1 MYAGAEK
8 RTYRFEGFVADPM
21 RRILLRDGEAI
32 PITPKA
38 FSILL
43 VLIERRGEVVAKEEL
58 IQRVWA
64 SAYVSDANLM
74 QNVSSL
80 RKALGEKAG
89 DGHFV
94 VTVPGQGY
102 CFAVPVEIRE
112 ESGIFRRPDF
122 AELSAEKPAS
132 EDVAQVAAE
141 SIPVGRGR
149 PVLRIGLSLAAGAI
163 LIAGI
168 SLVVARLAGGA
179 PGPAEDLGSVAPPR
193 RPSVAVLGFKDLS
206 PSRETAWLAPA
217 LAEMLSTE
225 LAADPR
231 LRVVSRT
238 DVARARSLV
247 EIGDAGTV
255 GGETLT
261 RIQTIVG
268 AERLVIGTYLALPDK
283 SDRRIR
289 LDIRVVEASG
299 GEVLASLAELGRESE
314 LFDLVARSGAR
325 LRQAL
330 GYDEPSPDRV
340 RAARALR
347 PADTLAMQLYA
358 QGLERLHASDA
369 PQAVDLLQRAVDADP
384 GSPVIRSAFAQ
395 ALEMLGYDARAVE
408 QAEKAVEL
416 SASLPR
422 EERLGMQARL
432 QAVRQEWDGASA
444 TYRTLWTFYPD
455 DLEYGLQLA
464 NSLLRAGRF
473 ADSRETLAALHR
485 LPAPQGDD
493 ARIDLL
499 EARLGAR
506 TSDKAAQLRAARAA
520 IGKGRRSGEVLLVA
534 QALVY
539 EGDALMAAGH
549 TNRAVLDF
557 REAKRLA
564 EREGQPFILGMALA
578 YLGAGLQAQGDLAGA
593 EQAQRESLAIV
604 EKLGSLFGIASQHR
618 RLGLLYQA
626 KGEPAEALDHFEQ
639 ALVFFSKM
647 GDRLMEALTLDAMG
661 QVLSAQGDREGA
673 RQRFELALRH
683 YRGLEDKRG
692 TDAMLAKLANLERG
706 HSGGG
711 SAK

>member
-1 MYAGAEK
+1 MTDYGRRASPAAEPMYSGAEK
-8 RTYRFEGFVADPM
+8 RTYRFEGFVVDPM
-21 RRILLRDGEAI
+21 RRVLLRDGETV

-43 VLIERRGEVVAKEEL
+43 VLIERSGEVVAKEEL

-74 QNVSSL
+74 RNVSSL

-89 DGHFV
+89 DGRFV

-102 CFAVPVEIRE
+102 TFAVPVEIRE
-112 ESGIFRRPDF
+112 ESGIFPRPDF
-122 AELSAEKPAS
+122 AELRREEPLPEGGARQPEESA
-132 EDVAQVAAE
+132 
-141 SIPVGRGR
+141 PVPRMR
-149 PVLRIGLSLAAGAI
+149 PVLRIAISLAAGAI
-163 LIAGI
+163 LIAAI
-168 SLVVARLAGGA
+168 SLSLTRLAGGA
-179 PGPAEDLGSVAPPR
+179 SEPREDLGSVAPPR

-283 SDRRIR
+283 SGRRIR
-289 LDIRVVEASG
+289 LDIRVVEAPS
-299 GEVLASLAELGRESE
+299 GEVLVSLAEVGRESE
-314 LFDLVARSGAR
+314 LFDVVSRSGAR

-330 GYDEPSPDRV
+330 GYDEPSPAQV
-340 RAARALR
+340 QAARALR
-347 PADTLAMQLYA
+347 PADTEAMQLYA
-358 QGLERLHASDA
+358 QGLDRLHAYDA
-369 PQAVDLLQRAVDADP
+369 PRALELLQQAADAEP
-384 GSPVIRSAFAQ
+384 ASAVIRSALAQ
-395 ALEMLGYDARAVE
+395 ALEMIGYDARAVA

-485 LPAPQGDD
+485 LPAPRGDD
-493 ARIDLL
+493 ARIDVL

-564 EREGQPFILGMALA
+564 EREGQPFILGMAL
-578 YLGAGLQAQGDLAGA
+578 
-593 EQAQRESLAIV
+593 
-604 EKLGSLFGIASQHR
+604 
-618 RLGLLYQA
+618 
-626 KGEPAEALDHFEQ
+626 
-639 ALVFFSKM
+639 
-647 GDRLMEALTLDAMG
+647 
-661 QVLSAQGDREGA
+661 
-673 RQRFELALRH
+673 
-683 YRGLEDKRG
+683 
-692 TDAMLAKLANLERG
+692 
-706 HSGGG
+706 
-711 SAK
+711 